1 MGGRRGD
8 ISSKSMGEAKVLW
21 ASTPRAASWQHIS
34 RIRIRIKIRIRD
46 KTGKTWYS
54 GDASSGERARAMV
67 RQAHGSVCDRDS
79 AEAGQT
85 SIKIRVSQ

>member
-1 MGGRRGD
+1 MV
-8 ISSKSMGEAKVLW
+8 EAKVLW
-21 ASTPRAASWQHIS
+21 ASTPHAARRTQQAASNIS
-34 RIRIRIKIRIRD
+34 RIRIRIRD

-54 GDASSGERARAMV
+54 GDASSSERARAMV